1 MFDWVAASARTAE
14 ASFDEENGFRHRFRY
29 LDGVPLN
36 DANFDLEVN
45 VLEYREHAP
54 DGSVLHFSRVTVLP
68 VDNTN
73 LTTLMRGARAR
84 WKIETLEDRKRD
96 LQHPQEPR
104 RSLRAQLRSRQ
115 TVSQHRTQAPD
126 DAGVSDRSDPTALL
140 PAV

>member
-1 MFDWVAASARTAE
+1 LFDWVAASARTAE

-54 DGSVLHFSRVTVLP
+54 DGSVLHFSRVTDLP

-84 WKIETLEDRKRD
+84 WKIENEI
-96 LQHPQEPR
+96 
-104 RSLRAQLRSRQ
+104 
-115 TVSQHRTQAPD
+115 
-126 DAGVSDRSDPTALL
+126 
-140 PAV
+140 